1 MTWASHTRRFSM
13 TAAALAVMVF
23 LAACSSEDPSTSSGG
38 SNTPLSASGLGD
50 ASGRE
55 LVEELESLPLE
66 ERPSDFV
73 ASVETEEVVMVDED
87 GNESSV
93 PLPVD
98 EFYLSVAPY
107 VDQTHECF
115 FHSLT
120 TCVGEMGNEE
130 LEVTVV
136 EEDTGEVLVDETVQT
151 HDNGFFGLWLPRDV
165 DAELTIEHDGLT
177 STAPISTGEGDP
189 TCLTTSQLA

>member
-1 MTWASHTRRFSM
+1 MTRASHTRRLST
-13 TAAALAVMVF
+13 TAAALAAMVF
-23 LAACSSEDPSTSSGG
+23 LAACSSEDPSTTSAG
-38 SNTPLSASGLGD
+38 SDAPLSASGLED

-55 LVEELESLPLE
+55 LVEELESLPLD
-66 ERPSDFV
+66 ERPTDFV
-73 ASVETEEVVMVDED
+73 ASVETEEVVMIDED

-93 PLPVD
+93 PLPED

-107 VDQTHECF
+107 VDQTHDCF

-136 EEDTGEVLVDETVQT
+136 DEDTGDILVDETVQT

-177 STAPISTGEGDP
+177 STVPISTGEGDP
-189 TCLTTSQLA
+189 TCLTTSQLT

>member
-1 MTWASHTRRFSM
+1 MIWASHTRRFS
-13 TAAALAVMVF
+13 TSAAVLAAMVF
-23 LAACSSEDPSTSSGG
+23 VAACSSEDPSAPSGG
-38 SNTPLSASGLGD
+38 SNSALSASGLQD

-55 LVEELESLPLE
+55 VVEELERLPLA
-66 ERPSDFV
+66 ERPTDFV
-73 ASVETEEVVMVDED
+73 ASVETEAVVMIDED

-93 PLPVD
+93 PLPED

-107 VDQTHECF
+107 VNQTHECF

-120 TCVGEMGNEE
+120 TCVGEMRDEE

-136 EEDTGEVLVDETVQT
+136 EEATGEVLVDKTVQT
-151 HDNGFFGLWLPRDV
+151 HDNGFFGLWLPRDI
-165 DAELTIEHDGLT
+165 DAELSIEHDGLT

-189 TCLTTSQLA
+189 TCLTTSQLS